1 MLIKEC
7 VGFLLFHKLQR
18 LSCGC
23 EDHVWVRGI
32 IPLNLEAVRG
42 QGWGVESG
50 GDDVLCRS

>member
-50 GDDVLCRS
+50 GDDVLC